1 MTQKKAQAKKKTTAK
16 KTAAKKPAA
25 KKAAAKKAPAKQ
37 AAAKKPGRPAK
48 VKIEENVI
56 KIDDIA
62 EITVDPEVVA
72 EIAEVISSVSKKPW
86 FKKILTFLKK

>member
-25 KKAAAKKAPAKQ
+25 KKAAAKKAPAK
-37 AAAKKPGRPAK
+37 KPGRPAK

-62 EITVDPEVVA
+62 EITIDPEVVA
-72 EIAEVISSVSKKPW
+72 EISEAISSVSNKSW
-86 FKKILTFLKK
+86 FKKILAFLKK

>member
-25 KKAAAKKAPAKQ
+25 KKAAAKKAPAK
-37 AAAKKPGRPAK
+37 KPGRPAK
-48 VKIEENVI
+48 MKIEENVI
-56 KIDDIA
+56 KIDDIV
-62 EITVDPEVVA
+62 EITLDPEVVA
-72 EIAEVISSVSKKPW
+72 EISGVVSSVSKKPW

>member
-25 KKAAAKKAPAKQ
+25 KKAAAKK
-37 AAAKKPGRPAK
+37 PGRPAK
-48 VKIEENVI
+48 MKIEENVI

-62 EITVDPEVVA
+62 EITLDPEVVA
-72 EIAEVISSVSKKPW
+72 EISGIVSSVSKKPW